1 VSALGRG
8 CMGMSYFY
16 GASEEAEEA
25 EEQGM
30 RTINR

>member
-1 VSALGRG
+1 
-8 CMGMSYFY
+8 MGMSYFY